1 MILTLQNAIL
11 EMIAKG
17 EPLASTMA
25 ELCSRVEAA
34 IPGISASVL
43 AYDGR
48 CLRTLAA
55 PSLPASYSAAIDNL
69 KAGPSAGSCGTA
81 AYYAEPVIVTD
92 IETDPRW
99 QDYRS
104 LVAPIGIRACW
115 SSPIKSGDRVV
126 GTFAFYFRDARGP
139 SELEQKVVDA
149 CVYLCSIAIDREE
162 RVMERQRLTYTDAL
176 TGLPNRAAFD
186 RVLSGPAIASR
197 RWAIMLADIDN
208 LKLVNDTF
216 GHAAGDAL
224 IKVVADRLRAAAEPE
239 FTFRLGGDEF
249 ALIVFPEQD
258 LDLERVATEILG
270 ALAPPAECD
279 GHVVF
284 PAATLGGALP
294 ADGLTPDQIRRNAD
308 VALYHAKDNNRGQ
321 YFQFHRGLGTAITRR
336 FSAVRDVSLALC
348 EDRIDPHYQPIV
360 RIDTGEIVGFEA
372 LCRMTT
378 PSGEVI
384 AAAHFH
390 EATKDARVAA
400 ELTQRMMTSVAHDM
414 RSWLDAGLPLQHVG
428 INLSAADFRA
438 GALREKICKA
448 FDEAGVPVEHI
459 ILEVTESVYLGQRDH
474 VVAAEIKALR
484 AAGIKV
490 ALDDFGTGFASLTH
504 LLTMPVDIL
513 KIDKSFVD
521 RMTPGDAGVFIVEG
535 LIGIG
540 SNLGVRV
547 VAEGIESEA
556 QAEQLEKLGCK
567 LGQGYLFSGA
577 VNRAQATT
585 LLRDRGQRPPSHYGQ
600 QNYIKAGVL
609 AAPLVDLAILY
620 PGKENAE
627 ADSGEPATGRDVRR
641 GRRAWRPW

>member
-1 MILTLQNAIL
+1 MMILTLQNAIL

-17 EPLASTMA
+17 EPLATTMA
-25 ELCSRVEAA
+25 ELCLRVESAV
-34 IPGISASVL
+34 PGISASVL

-48 CLRTLAA
+48 CLHTLAA
-55 PSLPASYSAAIDNL
+55 PSLPASYSAAIENL
-69 KAGPSAGSCGTA
+69 KAGPLAGSCGTA
-81 AYYAEPVIVTD
+81 AYYGEPVIVAD
-92 IETDPRW
+92 IATDPRW

-104 LVAPIGIRACW
+104 LAMPIGIRACW
-115 SSPIKSGDRVV
+115 SSPIKSGARVV
-126 GTFAFYFRDARGP
+126 GTFAFYYREVRTP
-139 SELEQKVVDA
+139 SDLEQKIIDA
-149 CVYLCSIAIDREE
+149 CVHLCSIAIDREE
-162 RVMERQRLTYTDAL
+162 RVRERQRLTYTDAL

-186 RVLSGPAIASR
+186 RVLNQELDISERAWGIL
-197 RWAIMLADIDN
+197 LADIDN

-224 IKVVADRLRAAAEPE
+224 INTVAVRLRAAVGAEAA
-239 FTFRLGGDEF
+239 FRLGGDEF
-249 ALIVFPEQD
+249 ALIVFPMQS
-258 LDLERVATEILG
+258 LGLERTATEILA
-270 ALAPPAECD
+270 ALAFPAECD

-284 PAATLGGALP
+284 PAATIGGALP
-294 ADGLTPDQIRRNAD
+294 EDGLTPDQIRRNAD
-308 VALYHAKDNNRGQ
+308 VALYHAKENNRGK
-321 YFQFHRGLGTAITRR
+321 YLQFHRGLGTALTRR
-336 FSAVRDVSLALC
+336 FRAVRDVSLALSQG
-348 EDRIDPHYQPIV
+348 RINPHYQPIV
-360 RIDTGEIVGFEA
+360 RIDTREIVGFEA

-384 AAAHFH
+384 AAAHFQ

-438 GALREKICKA
+438 GGLREKICKA
-448 FDEAGVPVEHI
+448 FDEAEVPLDHV

-484 AAGIKV
+484 AEGIKV

-521 RMTPGDAGVFIVEG
+521 RLTPGDAGLFIVEG
-535 LIGIG
+535 LIGIA

-567 LGQGYLFSGA
+567 LGQGYLFSKA
-577 VNRAQATT
+577 VNRVETTT
-585 LLRDRGQRPPSHYGQ
+585 LLRDRAQRPPHQ
-600 QNYIKAGVL
+600 TAANGVRSRQGSL
-609 AAPLVDLAILY
+609 PRHESI
-620 PGKENAE
+620 
-627 ADSGEPATGRDVRR
+627 
-641 GRRAWRPW
+641 